1 MPDVVQRTMTIE
13 SPPDDVDAVHELLE
27 SVWVDAPNVVMKDRF
42 CFETALIELASNVIR
57 HGDDGAGITCR
68 LEIGVFVDHVEAV
81 IHDSGHAVSI
91 ALEGHEMPDEM
102 AESGRGLPLIEAL
115 VDIEYQ
121 RDGGGNEWRISRRLQ
136 E

>member
-1 MPDVVQRTMTIE
+1 MPDVVQRTMTIQ
-13 SPPDDVDAVHELLE
+13 SPPDDVDAVHELLDT
-27 SVWVDAPNVVMKDRF
+27 VWGDAPYIVMKDRF

-57 HGDDGAGITCR
+57 HGDDGDGITCR

-81 IHDSGHAVSI
+81 LHDSGHAVSV

-115 VDIEYQ
+115 VDIEYL
-121 RDGGGNEWRISRRLQ
+121 RDGSGNEWRISRRFQ